1 MLDIACRVGL
11 GSITALGM
19 SMAQV
24 SSRIG
29 SLRRV
34 FCLDDVE
41 TFCCLGRWPVTA
53 VGLICCLPSKYG
65 LASGRNAD
73 FSSTAVLDSTVEVCD
88 CGNGFAKVSARFSGW
103 RSP

>member
-1 MLDIACRVGL
+1 MLGIACRVGL
-11 GSITALGM
+11 GSIIALGM
-19 SMAQV
+19 SMGKV

-34 FCLDDVE
+34 FCLDDAE
-41 TFCCLGRWPVTA
+41 TFCWLGRCLVTA
-53 VGLICCLPSKYG
+53 VGLIGCLPSKYE
-65 LASGRNAD
+65 LASDRNAD
-73 FSSTAVLDSTVEVCD
+73 SASTAALDSTVELCD